1 MLIGFSSEMKAN
13 LSSCFWRDKA
23 MGCMDLINLIILIIF
38 LLLIRKNLEKLIPYG
53 GLVFCLIVFYVTYI
67 SWCYKISVFN
77 DFSDAIQLVLTIW
90 TAFGIY
96 VGFLQFAAGYE
107 NKENGTYLGYQK
119 MDFLTSSNFWYNIAN
134 STTFVIALCLSII
147 LPLLLEKNT
156 NLEFLGVKLHFLWQG
171 IISGLLIIFMNLL
184 IFSLYIAQVTIEI
197 NKRSDK
203 GLENFIEYSIKSE
216 YEKHFKKLKTDKFS
230 ARSREH
236 YFRKLSD
243 DLSRIET
250 TENKIEFLKI
260 VLNKVSIALLDSAG
274 TFDESDRKAYK
285 CFLNERYSIPFYEND
300 KGVEVATFLLELYES
315 DMSIFDTLIEK
326 NNEWLKFEYEIKEDP
341 IAKINKH
348 IGKKSE
354 FKDKSEITVKCNY
367 REKRVCYNWG
377 DEQSNLHISIFRR
390 ILELSNDE
398 EFLNKVAKFLVS
410 KNRNNFTNMY
420 WEVQSNYNLDHF
432 DVSQSSA
439 DMTISKK
446 KVKKIT
452 CLIDEAGYIPTS
464 TDGDTLT
471 IRFDNKLLS
480 VEILLKDKKNIM
492 ILRNEVKDY
501 YDDFTEE
508 AWSLLFEKYK
518 HSQTKSIKIL
528 PKLRNPERDLYSD
541 RIRDIDNKI
550 PYSRICFNYLSQKYD
565 NSEETENQYLMN
577 VVKSMTKEYQVAFSL
592 NQLLPDKEV
601 VWNKSIEDYYL
612 ISESSLCMKGSDENI
627 SSILSI
633 SCIDS
638 KLKNFEDGKSKFN
651 QQGANYLGYLLVKD
665 LISDNKF
672 YPKNNEL
679 DESLKKEIIFTY
691 LSGLSLT
698 PGIFSLQKEDRI
710 NSYMKSLIS
719 DSDYIKHIEF
729 IKKLPVV
736 SLLYFEEYNRVQS
749 LVKEE
754 KNSETF
760 MIELIRKETYYDIF
774 SPSIL
779 KFLTLKVIKSEEY
792 LTLFNDSKFRKEF
805 GLRLLNHLNS
815 NDLSLNLYLEGI
827 REELNFSGSEKLGD
841 IKIELIKKK
850 LENIIFEL

>member
-1 MLIGFSSEMKAN
+1 MKAN
-13 LSSCFWRDKA
+13 LSSCFWRDKD
-23 MGCMDLINLIILIIF
+23 MVFLDWINLIPLIIF
-38 LLLIRKNLEKLIPYG
+38 LLWIRGILEKLISYSE
-53 GLVFCLIVFYVTYI
+53 IVFILMVSYVTYI
-67 SWCYKISVFN
+67 SWYYNISVFN
-77 DFSDAIQLVLTIW
+77 QFNEAIQLVLTIW

-147 LPLLLEKNT
+147 IPLLLEKNT
-156 NLEFLGVKLHFLWQG
+156 NLEILGVNLHFLWQG
-171 IISGLLIIFMNLL
+171 IISGLLILFMNLL

-197 NKRSDK
+197 NKKSDK

-216 YEKHFKKLKTDKFS
+216 YKKQFKKLERDKFS
-230 ARSREH
+230 ANSRER
-236 YFRKLSD
+236 YFRKLSN

-285 CFLNERYSIPFYEND
+285 CFLNERYIIPFYENE

-341 IAKINKH
+341 MAKISKH
-348 IGKKSE
+348 IGKKPE

-377 DEQSNLHISIFRR
+377 DEQNNLHISLFRR

-420 WEVQSNYNLDHF
+420 WKVQSNYNLDHF
-432 DVSQSSA
+432 DLSQSSA
-439 DMTISKK
+439 EMTISKK
-446 KVKKIT
+446 EVKKIT

-501 YDDFTEE
+501 YDNFTEE

-528 PKLRNPERDLYSD
+528 PKLRDPERDLYSD
-541 RIRDIDNKI
+541 KIRDVDNKI

-565 NSEETENQYLMN
+565 KINSKETENQYLMN

-592 NQLLPDKEV
+592 NQLLPDEEV

-612 ISESSLCMKGSDENI
+612 ISDSSLCMKGSNENI

-651 QQGANYLGYLLVKD
+651 HQGANYLGYLLVKD

-698 PGIFSLQKEDRI
+698 PAIFSLQKDDGI

-736 SLLYFEEYNRVQS
+736 SLLCIEMYYNSQS
-749 LVKEE
+749 LLKEG
-754 KNSETF
+754 KNSENF
-760 MIELIRKETYYDIF
+760 MIELIRKEESYNIF

-792 LTLFNDSKFRKEF
+792 LTLFNDSKFRKEY

-815 NDLSLNLYLEGI
+815 NDLSLNLYLEEI

>member
-1 MLIGFSSEMKAN
+1 MKAN

-23 MGCMDLINLIILIIF
+23 MVFMDWINLIPLIVF
-38 LLLIRKNLEKLIPYG
+38 LLWIRGILEKLISYSG
-53 GLVFCLIVFYVTYI
+53 IVFILIVSYVTYI
-67 SWCYKISVFN
+67 SCYYNISVFN
-77 DFSDAIQLVLTIW
+77 QFNEAIQLVLTIW

-107 NKENGTYLGYQK
+107 NKDNGTYLGYQK

-147 LPLLLEKNT
+147 IPLLLEKNT
-156 NLEFLGVKLHFLWQG
+156 NLEILGVKLHFLWQG

-197 NKRSDK
+197 NKKSDK

-230 ARSREH
+230 ARSRER
-236 YFRKLSD
+236 YFRKLSN

-300 KGVEVATFLLELYES
+300 KGVEVATFLLELYQS
-315 DMSIFDTLIEK
+315 DMSIFDTLIKK
-326 NNEWLKFEYEIKEDP
+326 NNEWIKFEYDIKEDAM
-341 IAKINKH
+341 AKLKRYL
-348 IGKKSE
+348 GKESKFEDTSG
-354 FKDKSEITVKCNY
+354 ITVKCNY
-367 REKRVCYNWG
+367 REKRVFYNWG
-377 DEQSNLHISIFRR
+377 DEQKHLHISIFRR
-390 ILELSNDE
+390 ILNLSDDE

-410 KNRNNFTNMY
+410 KNGNNFINMY
-420 WEVQSNYNLDHF
+420 WTVESNFNFKHF
-432 DVSQSSA
+432 DLSKSSA
-439 DMTISKK
+439 EMTISKK
-446 KVKKIT
+446 EVENIT
-452 CLIDEAGYIPTS
+452 YL
-464 TDGDTLT
+464 TDGFGIDPTKINGDKLT
-471 IRFDNKLLS
+471 ICFNKKLIS
-480 VEILLKDKKNIM
+480 VEILMKDKKKIK
-492 ILRNEVKDY
+492 IVRNEVKDY

-528 PKLRNPERDLYSD
+528 PKLRDPERGLYID
-541 RIRDIDNKI
+541 ELRDVDNKI
-550 PYSRICFNYLSQKYD
+550 PYSKICFDYLSQKYENI
-565 NSEETENQYLMN
+565 NSKETEYQYLMN
-577 VVKSMTKEYQVAFSL
+577 VVKSMTKEYQGAFSL
-592 NQLLPDKEV
+592 NQLIPDREV
-601 VWNKSIEDYYL
+601 VWDKSIEDYYL
-612 ISESSLCMKGSDENI
+612 ILENSLRMEGSKENI

-638 KLKNFEDGKSKFN
+638 KLKKFEDGKSEFN
-651 QQGANYLGYLLVKD
+651 HQGANYLGYLLVKN
-665 LISDNKF
+665 LISDTKF
-672 YPKNNEL
+672 YPQNNEL

-698 PGIFSLQKEDRI
+698 PGIFSLQKYDGI
-710 NSYMKSLIS
+710 NSYMQSLIS
-719 DSDYIKHIEF
+719 DNDDMKHIGF

-736 SLLYFEEYNRVQS
+736 SLLYFEEYKIIQS
-749 LVKEE
+749 VVEEE

-760 MIELIRKETYYDIF
+760 MIELIREEKYYDIF

-779 KFLTLKVIKSEEY
+779 KFLTLKLIKSEEY
-792 LTLFNDSKFRKEF
+792 LTLFDDSKFRKKF
-805 GLRLLNHLNS
+805 GLRLLAYLNS
-815 NDLSLNLYLEGI
+815 NDLSLNLYLEKI
-827 REELNFSGSEKLGD
+827 REELSFSGYRKLGD
-841 IKIELIKKK
+841 IEIELIKKK
-850 LENIIFEL
+850 LENIFFEI

>member
-1 MLIGFSSEMKAN
+1 
-13 LSSCFWRDKA
+13 

-53 GLVFCLIVFYVTYI
+53 GLVFCLIVLYVTHI
-67 SWCYKISVFN
+67 SRYYKISVFN

-119 MDFLTSSNFWYNIAN
+119 MDFLTSSNLWYNIAN
-134 STTFVIALCLSII
+134 STTFLIALCLSII
-147 LPLLLEKNT
+147 IPIFLEKNT
-156 NLEFLGVKLHFLWQG
+156 HFEILTVKLHYLWQG
-171 IISGLLIIFMNLL
+171 IISGLLILFMNLL
-184 IFSLYIAQVTIEI
+184 AFSLYIAQVTIEI
-197 NKRSDK
+197 NKKSDK

-216 YEKHFKKLKTDKFS
+216 YEKYFKKLKTDKFS
-230 ARSREH
+230 ARSRER
-236 YFRKLSD
+236 YFRKLSN

-315 DMSIFDTLIEK
+315 DMSVFDTLIEK

-341 IAKINKH
+341 MAKINKH

-354 FKDKSEITVKCNY
+354 FKDKSELTVKCNY
-367 REKRVCYNWG
+367 REKRVYYNWG
-377 DEQSNLHISIFRR
+377 DEQNNLHISIFRR

-420 WEVQSNYNLDHF
+420 WKVQSNYNLDHF

-439 DMTISKK
+439 EMTFSKK
-446 KVKKIT
+446 KVNKIT

-528 PKLRNPERDLYSD
+528 PKLREPERYSD
-541 RIRDIDNKI
+541 KIRDIDNKI

-565 NSEETENQYLMN
+565 KNNSEESENQYLMN

-612 ISESSLCMKGSDENI
+612 ISESLLCKKESNENI

-633 SCIDS
+633 SSINL
-638 KLKNFEDGKSKFN
+638 KLKKFEDGKSKFI
-651 QQGANYLGYLLVKD
+651 QHGANYLGYLLVKN
-665 LISDNKF
+665 LISDTKF
-672 YPKNNEL
+672 YPQRNEL
-679 DESLKKEIIFTY
+679 DGLLKREIIFIY

-698 PGIFSLQKEDRI
+698 PKIFSFQKHDEI
-710 NSYMKSLIS
+710 NSYMQSLIS
-719 DSDYIKHIEF
+719 ESEDIKQIRF

-736 SLLYFEEYNRVQS
+736 SLLCIEMYYNSQS
-749 LVKEE
+749 LLKKE
-754 KNSETF
+754 KNSENF
-760 MIELIRKETYYDIF
+760 MIELIKKGKSYEIF

-792 LTLFNDSKFRKEF
+792 LTLFNDSKFRKEY

-815 NDLSLNLYLEGI
+815 NDLSLNLYLEEI